1 MAGLPQ
7 YTSNL
12 CANLN
17 YFLLFQKKREKTRKK
32 RKKTSRNIR
41 PALRMF
47 REVFQKMEKKERK
60 YRVSIGELDENP
72 FKFETSIKNE
82 TRWGGPSRGKV
93 FKK

>member
-17 YFLLFQKKREKTRKK
+17 YFFAFSEKK
-32 RKKTSRNIR
+32 RKNTKKEEKTSRNIR

-47 REVFQKMEKKERK
+47 REVFQKMEKEERK

-72 FKFETSIKNE
+72 FKFETRIKNE
-82 TRWGGPSRGKV
+82 TRWGGLSRGKA
-93 FKK
+93 F

>member
-17 YFLLFQKKREKTRKK
+17 YFFAFSEKTRKK

-47 REVFQKMEKKERK
+47 REVFQKMEKEERK

-72 FKFETSIKNE
+72 FKIETSIKNE
-82 TRWGGPSRGKV
+82 TRWGGPSRGKA
-93 FKK
+93 F